1 MQNRVV
7 ATGIESAIC
16 KSWEDWEGEIEWL
29 YLYNVELLPEVKAK
43 CIEAGMAPDAKAD
56 IDILMSDLKGRV
68 VTVSNE
74 GEEVFELPF
83 SLTVTPKFD

>member
-1 MQNRVV
+1 MQNRAV

-56 IDILMSDLKGRV
+56 IDILMTELKGRV

>member
-43 CIEAGMAPDAKAD
+43 CIEAGMAPDARAD
-56 IDILMSDLKGRV
+56 IDILMSELKGRV

>member
-1 MQNRVV
+1 MQNRVA

-29 YLYNVELLPEVKAK
+29 YLYNVDLLPEVKAK
-43 CIEAGMAPDAKAD
+43 CIEAGMAPDARAD
-56 IDILMSDLKGRV
+56 IDISMSELKGRV

-83 SLTVTPKFD
+83 SLSVTPKFD

>member
-1 MQNRVV
+1 MQNRVI

-16 KSWEDWEGEIEWL
+16 KSWEGWEGEIEWL
-29 YLYNVELLPEVKAK
+29 YFYDVELLPQVKAK
-43 CIEAGMAPDAKAD
+43 CVEAGMAPDAKAD
-56 IDILMSDLKGRV
+56 IDISMSELKGRV

>member
-29 YLYNVELLPEVKAK
+29 YLYNVDLLPEVKAK

-56 IDILMSDLKGRV
+56 IDILMSELKGRV

>member
-1 MQNRVV
+1 MQNRVI

-29 YLYNVELLPEVKAK
+29 YLYNVELLPEVKAE

-56 IDILMSDLKGRV
+56 IDILMSELKGRV
-68 VTVSNE
+68 VTVSTE

>member
-56 IDILMSDLKGRV
+56 IDILMPELKGRV

>member
-29 YLYNVELLPEVKAK
+29 YFYNVELLPEVKAK

-56 IDILMSDLKGRV
+56 IVITMNKLEGLV
-68 VTVSNE
+68 ITVTDE

>member
-1 MQNRVV
+1 MQNRVT

-56 IDILMSDLKGRV
+56 IDILMSELKGRV

-83 SLTVTPKFD
+83 SLIVTPKFD

>member
-1 MQNRVV
+1 MQNRVI

-56 IDILMSDLKGRV
+56 IDILMSELKGRV
-68 VTVSNE
+68 VTVSTE

>member
-56 IDILMSDLKGRV
+56 IDILMSELKGRV

-83 SLTVTPKFD
+83 SLIVTPKFD

>member
-1 MQNRVV
+1 MQNRVI
-7 ATGIESAIC
+7 AAGIESAIC
-16 KSWEDWEGEIEWL
+16 KSWEDWEGDTGWL
-29 YLYNVELLPEVKAK
+29 AFYNVELLPEIKAK

-56 IDILMSDLKGRV
+56 IDILISELKGSV

-74 GEEVFELPF
+74 GEEVFEIPF

>member
-16 KSWEDWEGEIEWL
+16 KSWGDWEGEVEWL

-56 IDILMSDLKGRV
+56 IDILMSELKGRV

>member
-56 IDILMSDLKGRV
+56 IDILMSELKGRV
-68 VTVSNE
+68 VTVSTE

>member
-1 MQNRVV
+1 MQKRFT

-16 KSWEDWEGEIEWL
+16 KSWEDWEGDTEWL

-56 IDILMSDLKGRV
+56 IDILISELKGSV

-74 GEEVFELPF
+74 GEEVFEIPF

>member
-29 YLYNVELLPEVKAK
+29 YFYDVELLPEVKAK
-43 CIEAGMAPDAKAD
+43 CVEAGMAPDAKAD
-56 IDILMSDLKGRV
+56 ISMSELKGRV

-83 SLTVTPKFD
+83 SLAVTPKFD

>member
-56 IDILMSDLKGRV
+56 IDILMSELKGRV

-83 SLTVTPKFD
+83 SLAVTPKFD

>member
-1 MQNRVV
+1 MQNRVI
-7 ATGIESAIC
+7 ATGIESAVC

-43 CIEAGMAPDAKAD
+43 CVEAGMAPDAKAD
-56 IDILMSDLKGRV
+56 IDILMFELKGRV